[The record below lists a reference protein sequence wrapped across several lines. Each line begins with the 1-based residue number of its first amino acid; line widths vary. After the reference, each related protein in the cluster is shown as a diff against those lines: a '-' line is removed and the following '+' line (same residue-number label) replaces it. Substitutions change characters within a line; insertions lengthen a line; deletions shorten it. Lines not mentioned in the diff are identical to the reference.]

1 MHEFYDTEFIKGAGI
16 ILFLA
21 LLSFIAWIDYKTKRI
36 PDRYTAAV
44 LLLSMLSGWIYP
56 SVSLQEKAAGGLAVS
71 VMLLFFST
79 LKPGCFRGGD
89 IKLMAAVGTGIGWR
103 RNLWA
108 FVLAVLTAGI
118 YVGCHL
124 LLGRKKL
131 KDSFAFGPFLCVGI
145 AAAIFLGDYLTEW
158 FLGS

>member
-1 MHEFYDTEFIKGAGI
+1 MQKFYDTEFIKGAGI

-21 LLSFIAWIDYKTKRI
+21 LLLFIAWMDHKTKRI

-56 SVSLQEKAAGGLAVS
+56 SISLQERVAGGLAVS
-71 VMLLFFST
+71 GMLLILST
-79 LKPGCFRGGD
+79 AKPGCFGGGD
-89 IKLMAAVGTGIGWR
+89 IKMMAATGVGIGWS

-108 FVLAVLTAGI
+108 FALAVLTAGI

-124 LLGRKKL
+124 LLGRKKWE
-131 KDSFAFGPFLCVGI
+131 DSFAFGPFLCMGI
-145 AAAIFLGDYLTEW
+145 TAAIFWGDYLTEW
-158 FLGS
+158 FLRG